1 MFLGKGALKI
11 CSKFYRRTPML
22 KCDLPTSWFLH
33 AFFMVL
39 LKLSWYQFAKHRLA
53 NTSIIFNALF
63 SFFENYKLTV
73 KGKVSYQPAS
83 LNISTGHWTMFGE
96 NRVMLDKSCFTKH
109 TVIRSEVKKI
119 IISYRRPQT
128 QKHSVS
134 TGLFLFLTFWK

>member
-63 SFFENYKLTV
+63 SFFQNYKLTV

-96 NRVMLDKSCFTKH
+96 KSSYVGQKLLHKAQSF
-109 TVIRSEVKKI
+109 EVKLKKLLLATDALKLRNI
-119 IISYRRPQT
+119 Q
-128 QKHSVS
+128 
-134 TGLFLFLTFWK
+134 